1 MPLTL
6 FLHLLVTAV
15 LDYPASLRAPYLRR
29 GFSAGL
35 TFARMASRGGLQQVR
50 EIKALQ
56 REGRKRKRPWSLAPS
71 TMPSA
76 RTTNRAHRQP
86 RTRCRYPA
94 VSWGWIRRR
103 RRQLQRTA
111 SGNGSLCRGGDS
123 IANHAR
129 LLHKP
134 AKCYRFY
141 RSEVHPGNV
150 NLELQRGAECQEH
163 SIL

>member
-1 MPLTL
+1 VPLTL

-29 GFSAGL
+29 GFNAGL
-35 TFARMASRGGLQQVR
+35 TFPRMPCRGGLLQVR

-76 RTTNRAHRQP
+76 RTANRAHRQP

-103 RRQLQRTA
+103 IRQLQRTA
-111 SGNGSLCRGGDS
+111 SGTGSLCRGGDS

-141 RSEVHPGNV
+141 R
-150 NLELQRGAECQEH
+150 LEGSSGECQFRTTRGAGCQEH